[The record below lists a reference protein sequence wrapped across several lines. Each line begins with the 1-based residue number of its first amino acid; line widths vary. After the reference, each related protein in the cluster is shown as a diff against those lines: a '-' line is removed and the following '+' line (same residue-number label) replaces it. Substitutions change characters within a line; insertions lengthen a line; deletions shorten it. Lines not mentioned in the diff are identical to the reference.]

1 MEHKEENAL
10 HSDINRLQTIFCRV
24 PTAPHIRGIIL
35 RIHFCSEGI
44 SPYRNTH
51 YIKGVL
57 GLQIVEYNHVNNES
71 VAVPC
76 FLMHISVT
84 GIYEHHHKTCMS

>member
-1 MEHKEENAL
+1 MHYIVTSTDCKL
-10 HSDINRLQTIFCRV
+10 YSVVCQL
-24 PTAPHIRGIIL
+24 PPHIRGIIL

-57 GLQIVEYNHVNNES
+57 GLQIAEYNRVNNES